1 MAYLEPQEFFHRPF
15 PRKEKETVK
24 PFYHPRRIISPR
36 ARVSRSFNGV
46 QRYNGRRVA
55 PSLMGRRSR
64 VSNNTIHGAMIH
76 NRIAEQ
82 PTEAKCL
89 RVRFSVARM
98 RVRCGYALE
107 IREEHRAW
115 MLSRT
120 RVKMF
125 AQVHP
130 RTGMQP
136 RCNKGRIM
144 EGHNDG
150 AEGRILIELH
160 VYRST

>member
-1 MAYLEPQEFFHRPF
+1 
-15 PRKEKETVK
+15 
-24 PFYHPRRIISPR
+24 
-36 ARVSRSFNGV
+36 
-46 QRYNGRRVA
+46 
-55 PSLMGRRSR
+55 MGRRSR

-136 RCNKGRIM
+136 RCNKGWHYGRTQWWCRGADFNRITRLPIDVIPRNYFGLM
-144 EGHNDG
+144 HPADAWTRTVNGNWPTSARASASTWLDG
-150 AEGRILIELH
+150 SLFTFAFFFFFSFL
-160 VYRST
+160 